1 MDFTALLVPVTAAG
15 KEIADLRHLDPAAG
29 FGLPAHV
36 TVLYPFGLVDLLD
49 EALRSKLRRVFA
61 ALLTLPPRSP
71 KLNGAVERA
80 NRTHTEEF
88 YEVTDAEATLA
99 DLRPALLAWETIY
112 NTVRPHQALSYLTP
126 AEFLASIDHR
136 V

>member
-1 MDFTALLVPVTAAG
+1 MDRYAKVKNKAAIWVFEAIERVCG
-15 KEIADLRHLDPAAG
+15 QFPFPIVGIDSDNGSEFMADFEAACQSRG
-29 FGLPAHV
+29 I
-36 TVLYPFGLVDLLD
+36 
-49 EALRSKLRRVFA
+49 

-99 DLRPALLAWETIY
+99 DLRPALLAWETTY
-112 NTVRPHQALSYLTP
+112 NTVRPHQALSYRTP